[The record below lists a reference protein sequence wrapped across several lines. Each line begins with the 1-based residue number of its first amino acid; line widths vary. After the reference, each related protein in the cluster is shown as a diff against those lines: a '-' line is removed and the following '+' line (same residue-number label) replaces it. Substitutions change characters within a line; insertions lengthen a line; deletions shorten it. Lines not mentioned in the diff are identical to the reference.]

1 MYSPIKQGCYM
12 ERMELELYNEETTRT
27 VLWHMNLKRSYF
39 C

>member
-1 MYSPIKQGCYM
+1 M
-12 ERMELELYNEETTRT
+12 ERMELELYEETTST